1 MDRDVGKIKVLAVID
16 HLGGGGAERQFLELA
31 KRVDREKFDLKIFLT
46 EGGGRRLDE
55 ARRLGL
61 DVCCESEETGRN
73 TPRALISLVSHIR
86 KTSPDVIMAW
96 LSYSITL
103 TAVASALT
111 GGKKLI
117 FSERSSLERLF
128 GVEVRFG
135 SIKKFILKKAF
146 GRARLVVTNS
156 KAVAAEFNSLGY
168 VEEGRTRVI
177 HNGIDLDAFSCLPPK
192 DVLRRKL
199 GMAGGKVYGI
209 FAGKLEYRKGITFL
223 LEAIEGID
231 ATGFQMIVIGSGSLE
246 PMVRR
251 HPGVCYLGYRDNS
264 AEYMKASDF
273 LVLPSLY
280 EGLPNV
286 VLEAMAVGTPV
297 IAASVSGVPEIIEH
311 METGLLVEPE
321 DPLGLRAA
329 MSELIGDG
337 GLRGMLGRNAL
348 ERIDRFEMMK
358 MVRAYEAL
366 FLEAAR
372 PA

>member
-1 MDRDVGKIKVLAVID
+1 
-16 HLGGGGAERQFLELA
+16 
-31 KRVDREKFDLKIFLT
+31 
-46 EGGGRRLDE
+46 
-55 ARRLGL
+55 
-61 DVCCESEETGRN
+61 
-73 TPRALISLVSHIR
+73 
-86 KTSPDVIMAW
+86 
-96 LSYSITL
+96 
-103 TAVASALT
+103 
-111 GGKKLI
+111 
-117 FSERSSLERLF
+117 
-128 GVEVRFG
+128 
-135 SIKKFILKKAF
+135 
-146 GRARLVVTNS
+146 
-156 KAVAAEFNSLGY
+156 
-168 VEEGRTRVI
+168 
-177 HNGIDLDAFSCLPPK
+177 
-192 DVLRRKL
+192 
-199 GMAGGKVYGI
+199 
-209 FAGKLEYRKGITFL
+209 
-223 LEAIEGID
+223 
-231 ATGFQMIVIGSGSLE
+231 
-246 PMVRR
+246 MVRR